1 MKKEI
6 KVSIGKIAGE
16 EMPIKD
22 GVTMPRTIKFRV
34 WENFINEM
42 HYPKERNHDL
52 TLCMNG
58 GVHDEGGEFRRHIMV
73 PMLSTGLTD
82 KNGKEIWEGD
92 LVRKQNLP
100 PKVIEFKCGEGVE
113 GEIIMGFTMPSG
125 NDDMEVLGNIYQNK
139 DLLK

>member
-1 MKKEI
+1 
-6 KVSIGKIAGE
+6 
-16 EMPIKD
+16 
-22 GVTMPRTIKFRV
+22 MPRTIKFRIWDDV
-34 WENFINEM
+34 AETM
-42 HYPKERNHDL
+42 YYPEIGDCYHK
-52 TLCMNG
+52 LCMHG
-58 GVHDEGGEFRRHIMV
+58 GVYDDIGEYRGYRRTA
-73 PMLSTGLTD
+73 MLSTGLFD
-82 KNGKEIWEGD
+82 CNGKEIWEGD